1 MGGYTATQIYQMLHS
16 GPGTTGIYHA
26 TDGAGT
32 QLSTQDDLNNQI
44 VQLNNKMAASWNGVA
59 AEQAQAG
66 AMPLAGAAQDA
77 TSSLA
82 LHQDV
87 MTQQA
92 EAFTTARNSVTNVPA
107 QMPNNT
113 MNDVLAAFGDTGPL
127 DDQITQYNN
136 SSQNNVQ
143 VYQTYA
149 QQSALT
155 EASVPQSYG
164 TIPVSNATITVV
176 PPSSTGA
183 SGGYAGMNS
192 IAAVAGGTQAER
204 AEAMRRLTGAPGA
217 NATGGANLTDE
228 TSGAGSGL
236 IDVPPGGGR
245 GPGFPNAPGEP
256 NFNTN
261 PDGFVP
267 PLVEEEVPLGAI
279 PAGGRNGNNNDEGNN
294 PAGGPPPMGPNSFS
308 GDLNGGL
315 NGPSG
320 GGFGPAGGG
329 GSAQSA
335 MESLHGGSGL
345 GSGSGASNLTNS
357 SRSGIGMASQATEE
371 SMMGGG
377 GLTPGAPGA
386 PGEEGPMGGGAG
398 GRREE
403 DGEHKAASYLQEN
416 DPDALFGTDEMTA
429 PPVIGE

>member
-44 VQLNNKMAASWNGVA
+44 VQLNNKMASSWNGVA

-82 LHQDV
+82 MHQDV
-87 MTQQA
+87 MSQQA
-92 EAFTTARNSVTNVPA
+92 EAFTTARNSVTNVPD
-107 QMPNNT
+107 QMPNNM
-113 MNDVLAAFGDTGPL
+113 MNDVLAAFGDSGPL
-127 DDQITQYNN
+127 DNQITQYNN
-136 SSQNNVQ
+136 ASQGNVQ
-143 VYQTYA
+143 VYQTYS
-149 QQSALT
+149 QQSTLT
-155 EASVPQSYG
+155 AATVPQSYG

-176 PPSSTGA
+176 PPSSTGS

-192 IAAVAGGTQAER
+192 IAAVAGGSAAER
-204 AEAMRRLTGAPGA
+204 EEAMRRISGAPGA
-217 NATGGANLTDE
+217 NGSEGASLTDE

-236 IDVPPGGGR
+236 IDAPPGGR

-267 PLVEEEVPLGAI
+267 PLVEEDVPIGAI
-279 PAGGRNGNNNDEGNN
+279 PGAGRSGNGKDEEGPGAG
-294 PAGGPPPMGPNSFS
+294 PANFGPNFS
-308 GDLNGGL
+308 GDLNGGPGGMGGT
-315 NGPSG
+315 GPFG
-320 GGFGPAGGG
+320 GGGG
-329 GSAQSA
+329 GSAQAA
-335 MESLHGGSGL
+335 MESLHGGAGL

-371 SMMGGG
+371 AMMGGG

-386 PGEEGPMGGGAG
+386 PGEEGPMGGGMG